1 MFSAAGRFSLRHPLA
16 LRLATFAVRLRVPAF
31 AAIEALPVLEEYCP
45 DRISVR
51 VFLFIPNLETIFE
64 AVTTFAESAWP
75 QTSLFLLR

>member
-16 LRLATFAVRLRVPAF
+16 LRLATFAVWLRVPAF
-31 AAIEALPVLEEYCP
+31 AAIEALPILEEYCP

-51 VFLFIPNLETIFE
+51 VFLFIPNLKTIFE